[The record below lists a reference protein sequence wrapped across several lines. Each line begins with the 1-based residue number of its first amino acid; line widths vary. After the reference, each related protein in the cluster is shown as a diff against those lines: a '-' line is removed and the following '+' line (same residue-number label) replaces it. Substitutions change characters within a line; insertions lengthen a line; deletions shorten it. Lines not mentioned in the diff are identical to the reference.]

1 MIYIPIS
8 VDESKEEKTTDY
20 FFFRS
25 FHEEVT
31 ITYQGVVYSRKTKKD
46 LC

>member
-1 MIYIPIS
+1 MIYIPLS
-8 VDESKEEKTTDY
+8 VDESIEEKTKDN

-31 ITYQGVVYSRKTKKD
+31 IPYQGVVYSRKTKKD